1 MSRKSDDKAIIVL
14 IIIAIPIYILYK
26 ILEGFIEILQS
37 LTNIIVDNINIIITV
52 IVFSFLIYILSVF
65 YPIIYFKSK
74 KFKKLKNTISHHIK
88 NCNELN
94 QYIEELK
101 KSYLNMSSYNYGMGE
116 MTDSSFYNYERSK
129 WKNQDK
135 SFNVHNCSA
144 TVCKN
149 ASNQPIK
156 YLCKYF
162 DINKNEKSLL
172 KFEKILNDFIS
183 VEQGKELLYKE
194 KTSILQSIL
203 NSVPLIIKKYHEKQ
217 LSKKLGFETVDIS
230 DSYIPT
236 FSFQYVSAGGYSS
249 TNCDIKLS
257 IENLN
262 DLINYLNDEI
272 KWKKSVAGQRA
283 LMTSQLRNQIKK
295 RDNYKCCSCNIGT
308 KNEPN
313 LLLEIDHI
321 QPVSKGGLTTIG
333 NLQTLCWKCNRK
345 KGAKVL
351 VDL

>member
-1 MSRKSDDKAIIVL
+1 MSRKSDDKLIGML
-14 IIIAIPIYILYK
+14 IIIGIPLYILYK
-26 ILEGFIEILQS
+26 IFEGFIDFLQS
-37 LTNIIVDNINIIITV
+37 LAVVINDNLNIIITG
-52 IVFSFLIYILSVF
+52 IVLFILIYISTIL

-74 KFKKLKNTISHHIK
+74 KFKKLKETISDHIN

-101 KSYLNMSSYNYGMGE
+101 NSYLNMKSYNYGIGE
-116 MTDSSFYNYERSK
+116 MTDKSLYNYQRSK
-129 WKNQDK
+129 WANQDK
-135 SFNVHNCSA
+135 SYNVHNCSA

-162 DINKNEKSLL
+162 DVEKNENSLL
-172 KFEKILNDFIS
+172 KFEQVLNDFIS
-183 VEQGKELLYKE
+183 VEQGKELLHKE
-194 KTSILQSIL
+194 KKSILQSTY
-203 NSVPLIIKKYHEKQ
+203 NSIPFLIKKYHEKQ
-217 LSKKLGFETVDIS
+217 LSEKLGFETVDIS

-249 TNCDIKLS
+249 TNCEIKLN

-262 DLINYLNDEI
+262 DLIKYLNDEI

-283 LMTSQLRNQIKK
+283 LMTSQLRNIIKK
-295 RDNYKCCSCNIGT
+295 RDNYRCCSCTLGIED
-308 KNEPN
+308 EPN

-321 QPVSKGGLTTIG
+321 QPVSKGGLTTYE